1 MADRSV
7 KVSLSARVDGFMAAL
22 AKAQGSVEQ
31 LASATA
37 KASQTQAWKDT
48 SADLLKIG
56 AAATAAVAA
65 VSKAAIS
72 WQSDWAGVQK
82 TVDGT
87 TQQMGLLEDQL
98 RGMARAMPATHTEIA
113 AVAEAAGQLGVAT
126 DDVAK
131 FSEVMIQLGETTNL
145 SADVAATS
153 IAQFTN
159 IMGTS
164 RSDVDRLGAALVQL
178 GNNGASTEA
187 DIMALGHR
195 LAAVGAQM
203 GMTEADVLGMANA
216 MASVGIEA
224 EAGGTAMSLTLKG
237 IDAAVRTGGR
247 ELEVYARTAGMTA
260 EQFVS
265 AWGEDAAG
273 ATATFVEG
281 LGAVS
286 ASGGDVN
293 GVLGELGIN
302 GIRQADTLTRLA
314 GATRNAGAETD
325 LLRDSLEMGAEA
337 WESNTALTDEYGKRV
352 ETAEAQIQIAW
363 NNIKDAAITAGESTL
378 PAIAGIAGAVAG
390 LAEAWGSLPQAVH
403 TAGAGLTAFTGFGL
417 LAAGGIMKAVTAVSE
432 FRAAIKD
439 LPQWAQSG
447 AGALG
452 RLGVAAGMVAAGMAV
467 MSAVGSQVQSGL
479 DAQRM
484 SAEEAA
490 VAVKSL
496 ARTQDRAALDNSF
509 AEALAGT
516 TQAADDAARGI
527 SSTATALKLFTDY
540 AGTGWQAAEDF
551 IMGLAGM
558 KGNVTMVGEELA
570 KVDEVL
576 VGMST
581 EDAAAAFREIA
592 AAAEESGADI
602 NKLAAEGLPAY
613 RASLEATAQS
623 MGIYNLS
630 QQELTDW
637 MAGVE
642 PRAVGV
648 ANLMAELGVAHVEAG
663 ASAEQQAA
671 ALSTLMDIQEAA
683 AAAAIGAS
691 NAMIAYHQALDS
703 AAQIAAQGG
712 GVIDE
717 LTGKFDL
724 NTESGRAAQG
734 ALDSIASAALR
745 SRDAMDANGASTEET
760 TAHTQAARDAF
771 IDAAIQMGMTSDAA
785 NQLADDYGLIPSTVV
800 SDVSAPGAEIST
812 RQAGVFYD
820 ALMKIPANRRA
831 EVISAFQRGG
841 VDAAYAALNGI
852 DGRVANTFVRTYY
865 ETVGAPP
872 NHWAGGGLTRAFGG
886 PVWGPGTSTSDSI
899 PAYLSDGEHV
909 WAARE
914 VQALGGH
921 AAVYRLRAAALAG
934 EIPRFAAGGP
944 VTAARAALPDRLP
957 QVWRQPPAANTDRHV
972 STRGAGLQDRVTLVA
987 EDGTMLGVFRTV
999 AGDVVR
1005 TALAPASSGALTSRF
1020 GGV

>member
-1 MADRSV
+1 MAGRSV
-7 KVSLSARVDGFMAAL
+7 TVSLSARVDGFVSAM

-48 SADLLKIG
+48 SSDLLKVG

-72 WQSDWAGVQK
+72 WQSDWAGVEK

-87 TQQMGLLEDQL
+87 TQQMALLEDQL

-195 LAAVGAQM
+195 LAGVGAQM

-286 ASGGDVN
+286 ASGGDIN

-325 LLRDSLEMGAEA
+325 LLRDSLEMGAQA
-337 WESNTALTDEYGKRV
+337 WAENSALTDEYGKRV

-378 PAIAGIAGAVAG
+378 PAVAG
-390 LAEAWGSLPQAVH
+390 MAGGVADLAEAWGSLPPVVH
-403 TAGAGLTAFTGFGL
+403 TAGAGFAAVTGAAALTA
-417 LAAGGIMKAVTAVSE
+417 GGVMKAVTGVAE
-432 FRAAIKD
+432 FRAALD
-439 LPQWAQSG
+439 VLP
-447 AGALG
+447 AGVKGGVKALG
-452 RLGVAAGMVAAGMAV
+452 AVSLAAAGVAAALAIAHAAGSRYQA
-467 MSAVGSQVQSGL
+467 GL
-479 DAQRM
+479 DEATL
-484 SAEEAA
+484 SAEQYEAA
-490 VAVKSL
+490 LVRL
-496 ARTQDRAALDNSF
+496 ARTGTNDLGGSFNAAQRNVTSDTHAMADAF
-509 AEALAGT
+509 ASIKASGGGFLEWAE
-516 TQAADDAARGI
+516 
-527 SSTATALKLFTDY
+527 SATA
-540 AGTGWQAAEDF
+540 
-551 IMGLAGM
+551 GLAGM
-558 KGNVTMVGEELA
+558 KGTIEASREEFAKLDSALA
-570 KVDEVL
+570 SMDPGDASRAFAHVRQDL
-576 VGMST
+576 VRMGAST
-581 EDAAAAFREIA
+581 QDLIDLFPEYALGLEASAAAI
-592 AAAEESGADI
+592 GVH
-602 NKLAAEGLPAY
+602 
-613 RASLEATAQS
+613 
-623 MGIYNLS
+623 NLS
-630 QQELTDW
+630 ASEMSLW
-637 MAGVE
+637 MEGIE

-648 ANLMAELGVAHVEAG
+648 ANLLAELGVAHVEAG

-691 NAMIAYHQALDS
+691 NAEIAWHQSLDNAQQVIKSTTDEYGNLGIALD
-703 AAQIAAQGG
+703 
-712 GVIDE
+712 E
-717 LTGKFDL
+717 TGAKFDL
-724 NTESGRAAQG
+724 SSESGRAAQG
-734 ALDSIASAALR
+734 ALDAMASAALR
-745 SRDAMDANGASTEET
+745 NRDAMIEAGASTEEVAAYT
-760 TAHTQAARDAF
+760 RDARDSLSETAGQMGLNA
-771 IDAAIQMGMTSDAA
+771 DAATD
-785 NQLADDYGLIPSTVV
+785 LADRYGLIPNTVST
-800 SDVSAPGAEIST
+800 DVSAPGATVSE
-812 RQAGVFYD
+812 REAGALYD
-820 ALMKIPANRRA
+820 ALMKIPANRRT
-831 EVISAFQRGG
+831 EVLSAFQRGG

-872 NHWAGGGLTRAFGG
+872 NHWAGGGVTKAFGG
-886 PVWGPGTSTSDSI
+886 PVWGPGTATSDSV
-899 PAYLSDGEHV
+899 PAMLSTGEHV
-909 WAARE
+909 LTARE
-914 VQALGGH
+914 VEAMGGH
-921 AAVYRLRAAALAG
+921 AAVYRWRAAALADAL
-934 EIPRFAAGGP
+934 PRFATGGP
-944 VTAARAALPDRLP
+944 VEARASLPDRLTP
-957 QVWRQPPAANTDRHV
+957 HVYQLPAGSAAVAAPVVTVEAHVQNPWGPEYMAAQTRQ
-972 STRGAGLQDRVTLVA
+972 
-987 EDGTMLGVFRTV
+987 
-999 AGDVVR
+999 VVR
-1005 TALAPASSGALTSRF
+1005 SENSALASQRARQAR
-1020 GGV
+1020 